1 MKKTVLLA
9 MLILS
14 IVLAKSQNEAS
25 YIIARG
31 DVIDVVVMEH
41 PEFSLNGII
50 VLPDGYFQ
58 YPGLGSILAAG
69 MSSQQL
75 TDTLSSTLQKFV
87 VNPVVSIFIRKIFNQ
102 KLNIYGYVNVPGQYQ
117 VYDSTDI
124 FSAIGLAGGLKKFK
138 KVRTITIIRANRS
151 VEEIKVSEYFGDEL
165 TEKPIPYVN
174 VGDTIYVRE
183 PREVNWAKLSFFT
196 TLAVAV
202 ATIARLFG

>member
-1 MKKTVLLA
+1 MKKFILLTF
-9 MLILS
+9 LIVS
-14 IVLAKSQNEAS
+14 TFFVKSQNEAN
-25 YIIARG
+25 YIISRG

-75 TDTLSSTLQKFV
+75 TDTLTSTLQKFV
-87 VNPVVSIFIRKIFNQ
+87 VNPIVSIFIRKIFNQ
-102 KLNIYGYVNVPGQYQ
+102 KLNIYGYVNAPGQYQ

-138 KVRTITIIRANRS
+138 KVRIITIIRADRS
-151 VEEIKVSEYFGDEL
+151 VEEIKVSDYFGNDL
-165 TEKPIPYVN
+165 SEKPIPFVN

-183 PREVNWAKLSFFT
+183 PREVNWSKLSFFT

-202 ATIARLFG
+202 TTIIRLFG